1 MTASAPE
8 TKVEKP
14 VGFGAWLAIA
24 FVYQRHHRVLTER
37 LRPLDVSVAQLDV
50 LANLASAEA
59 MQQKELAARLL
70 VTKAN
75 VTGLVDRLVE
85 RGWVERQAD
94 PADGRAHRVV
104 LTRVGR
110 RVAQRAIEVRQ
121 ALIAEIFE
129 VLTPEER
136 QTLTELAKRVGARV
150 EELGG

>member
-1 MTASAPE
+1 MSAHAPE
-8 TKVEKP
+8 AKVERTA
-14 VGFGAWLAIA
+14 GFGAWLAIA

-50 LANLASAEA
+50 LANLAGVDA

-110 RVAQRAIEVRQ
+110 KVAQRALEVRH

-129 VLTPEER
+129 VLTPDER
-136 QTLTELAKRVGARV
+136 ATLTELAHRVGARLG
-150 EELGG
+150 ELGG

>member
-1 MTASAPE
+1 MTPRDPE

-129 VLTPEER
+129 VLTPAER
-136 QTLTELAKRVGARV
+136 ETLTELAKRVGARV